1 MRLSVIA
8 FRCPATPALPISLSV
23 PDPRDIVDIPGVRAP
38 TSVGAKDQPHAHGKG
53 TPFLSIWFRCCH
65 VYARIYR
72 NRDHSAYEGRCPR
85 CGSPV
90 RARIGA
96 GGTAQRIFEAN

>member
-1 MRLSVIA
+1 M
-8 FRCPATPALPISLSV
+8 
-23 PDPRDIVDIPGVRAP
+23 PDPRDIVDIPGVRGPNAAP
-38 TSVGAKDQPHAHGKG
+38 AASEQPQAHGKG

-72 NRDHSAYEGRCPR
+72 NRDHTAYEGRCPR
-85 CGSPV
+85 CAAPV

-96 GGTAQRIFEAN
+96 GGVSQRIFEAN

>member
-1 MRLSVIA
+1 MA
-8 FRCPATPALPISLSV
+8 
-23 PDPRDIVDIPGVRAP
+23 DPRDIVDIPGVRTPAP
-38 TSVGAKDQPHAHGKG
+38 HTPPPAQPITHGKA

-85 CGSPV
+85 CGAPV
-90 RARIGA
+90 RARIGL